1 MILPQKSSIVPNA
14 PTLSGP
20 GRTDGELEEGAVYD
34 LSHPSEPPG
43 AADTCLQVEHSES
56 GP

>member
-1 MILPQKSSIVPNA
+1 MILPQKSSVAPNA

-20 GRTDGELEEGAVYD
+20 GRTDGELEEGAVSD
-34 LSHPSEPPG
+34 PSHPSEPPG
-43 AADTCLQVEHSES
+43 AADTCLQMEHSES